1 MAVCIVHLLR
11 ERVWFVNSDGL
22 RIAFFCT
29 EDENDNVMD
38 IKKGKL
44 VMLNMIWAAAVLV
57 AFILGGQGE
66 DPDGARSGSKAGAK
80 AGAGHSGSLVSALDR
95 SLSSGKG
102 SAAGGKSSG
111 KVDSRPGTAGRRM
124 VSALSDP
131 DPLRR
136 NARIAELLINL
147 NAGNVAEVLAAFE
160 NGPKSE
166 EANRHFRDF
175 MYAWGRLAGE
185 DAIAYA
191 FDSESARRDSR
202 AGTSAMSGWA
212 TRDPE
217 GAKEYVAGVK
227 DSGTRQ
233 WMHYAVMREMLQ
245 NDLDGAIA
253 YSEKNE
259 KSRARGVQMD
269 QLATALLEQRG
280 INGITDWVNGID
292 HSIEENDM
300 LSYKRYAAGIALDRM
315 AGDDPDAAMQ
325 FILDNSEQ
333 PFITSDGLERA
344 ARRAAGPINE
354 ELEWLTQ
361 LPAEVSGQRHAIGER
376 FEDYIREDF
385 AAAGQWLASRELGP
399 AYDEAIQDYAFSAAR
414 DNREAA
420 IAWAERITDA
430 EIKADTLRR
439 LAPRDQGSKG

>member
-1 MAVCIVHLLR
+1 LSTVM
-11 ERVWFVNSDGL
+11 GL
-22 RIAFFCT
+22 RIDFFYAG
-29 EDENDNVMD
+29 DENVHVME
-38 IKKGKL
+38 IRKGKL
-44 VMLNMIWAAAVLV
+44 VILNLAWASAVVAAFL
-57 AFILGGQGE
+57 LGGQGG
-66 DPDGARSGSKAGAK
+66 DPGAPGTNAISGGKP
-80 AGAGHSGSLVSALDR
+80 GAGQSENGVTALGN
-95 SLSSGKG
+95 SSGNRKG
-102 SAAGGKSSG
+102 GIAGGNSAG
-111 KVDSRPGTAGRRM
+111 IRDAGPGTVGRRM
-124 VSALSDP
+124 ASALSDP
-131 DPLRR
+131 NPLRR

-147 NAGNVAEVLAAFE
+147 NAGNAAEVLAAFE
-160 NGPKSE
+160 NGPRNDE
-166 EANRHFRDF
+166 TNRHFRDF

-191 FDSESARRDSR
+191 FDSESSRRDSR

-212 TRDPE
+212 TQDPE

-227 DSGTRQ
+227 DAGTRQ
-233 WMHYAVMREMLQ
+233 WMHSAVMREMLQ
-245 NDLDGAIA
+245 SDLDGAIA

-269 QLATALLEQRG
+269 QLASALFEQRG
-280 INGITDWVNGID
+280 VNGITDWVNGID
-292 HSIEENDM
+292 HTSEENDM

-315 AGDDPDAAMQ
+315 AADDPDAARQ
-325 FILDNSEQ
+325 FILDNSAQ

-385 AAAGQWLASRELGP
+385 AAAGQWLASRELSP

-420 IAWAERITDA
+420 LAWAERITDA
-430 EIKADTLRR
+430 KMKEDTMRR
-439 LAPRDQGSKG
+439 LAPRDQGS